1 MKKEIEEVLDYINE
15 MNPEALYP
23 TDMGNAVIGVVE
35 RFGQDPLVL
44 LDREKCI
51 RILMGNMDDDS
62 EQMTREEAEEYFQ
75 YNTIGAW
82 MGEGTPCFATLTEDL
97 PI

>member
-1 MKKEIEEVLDYINE
+1 MSESDDLLDYVSE

-23 TDMGNAVIGVVE
+23 TDMKDAIIGVVN

-44 LDREKCI
+44 LDRERCI
-51 RILMGNMDDDS
+51 RILMGDMTNTDDN
-62 EQMTREEAEEYFQ
+62 MTREEAEEYFE

-82 MGEGTPCFATLTEDL
+82 MGKGTPCFASLTEDL